1 MDQGFPSNLFRVGGS
16 PEAIQVATAGY
27 QRFGR
32 AASQAADRI
41 TGIDTG
47 QFVGPEGDQFR
58 QKLNSD
64 LPPHLHVTGQAF
76 TKVASALAEFASQ
89 LADLQATM
97 RPVAERAPGAWQRL
111 QAAKA
116 AVADARAADQ
126 AHDAAQQQG
135 QHAAANAAA
144 NHRASPPAAPE
155 AAAAY
160 RVATPGAQGALS
172 AAQQEWDALVHKATN
187 LRSEMAAAS
196 DRCSKAIE
204 AARAMRFKSPPGEF
218 DVVGQAQDFVR
229 EHKDTL
235 KSVSGALKI
244 ASAVVMAVGLALQ
257 AIPVVGNAVGGAL
270 LVAGGVMGAAAVGID
285 LAVYSATGDG
295 NLTSIVVDA
304 ALTVIPV
311 GRLAKLGKSAFSM
324 AKDWSFLAR
333 GTSSVTE
340 PAIHAASANPRMAR
354 WFLRDQHPWM
364 NGENAINAPRFRAK
378 TPGYTLNCSNNVVT
392 VGHRLNGV
400 EVSTAPLH
408 SPRWPDPAAL
418 GNPNARFR
426 GVSNY
431 DEVIKD
437 MHARGEGSRGVVYI
451 SRPGNEIDPPSA
463 HVFNVVHGPHGV
475 EFLDGQT
482 GTLAELEQNVD
493 RVQYMPYR

>member
-1 MDQGFPSNLFRVGGS
+1 VEQAYPAHLFRIGGS
-16 PEAIQVATAGY
+16 PEAIQIATVGY
-27 QRFGR
+27 QRFGH
-32 AASQAADRI
+32 AASEAAQRI
-41 TGIDTG
+41 TGIETA
-47 QFVGPEGDQFR
+47 QFVGPEGDRFR
-58 QKLNSD
+58 TKLNSD
-64 LPPHLHVTGQAF
+64 LPPHLRVTGQAF
-76 TKVASALAEFASQ
+76 TKVASALAEFASK

-97 RPVAERAPGAWQRL
+97 RPVAEQAPRAWQRL

-116 AVADARAADQ
+116 AVADAPAADQ

-135 QHAAANAAA
+135 QHAAPNAAA
-144 NHRASPPAAPE
+144 SHQPPPPAVP
-155 AAAAY
+155 AAAY
-160 RVATPGAQGALS
+160 RVATPGGQGALS

-204 AARAMRFKSPPGEF
+204 AAKAMRFKSPPGEF
-218 DVVGQAQDFVR
+218 DLVGQAEDFVR

-244 ASAVVMAVGLALQ
+244 ASAVVTAVGLALQ
-257 AIPVVGNAVGGAL
+257 AIPVVGNAVGGVL

-304 ALTVIPV
+304 ALTVVPV

-333 GTSSVTE
+333 GTSHVTE
-340 PAIHAASANPRMAR
+340 PAIHAASANPRMAK

-364 NGENAINAPRFRAK
+364 NGENAINAPRFHGEV
-378 TPGYTLNCSNNVVT
+378 PGYTENCSNNVIT
-392 VGHRLNGV
+392 VEHRLNGV
-400 EVSTAPLH
+400 EVSTAPLQD
-408 SPRWPDPAAL
+408 PRWPEPAAL
-418 GNPNARFR
+418 GDSSLRFKD
-426 GVSNY
+426 VSSY
-431 DEVIKD
+431 DEIIKD
-437 MHARGEGSRGVVYI
+437 MHARGEGARGVVYI
-451 SRPGNEIDPPSA
+451 NRPGNPALFLQPSA

-475 EFLDGQT
+475 EFLDGQS
-482 GTLAELEQNVD
+482 GTLADLEQNIN
-493 RVQYMPYR
+493 RIGYMPYR